1 MLRAEPVADRTLF
14 IAGADE
20 FIPRH
25 PDRPKPSIVFA
36 DDLLTAYEMLDYNR
50 VYISEQENN
59 WFSEYAH
66 KPEPA
71 SFKTVGQHVVTDT
84 FMIGG
89 NAIGV
94 VQFPYLPFGQDDPT
108 FDMIQEVVSAAK
120 ALKPSVK
127 LVVGISN
134 WGRRCELNFLTNTDP
149 VLDILLGAGPGR
161 GMKGELA
168 GKQKHTFWTRSER
181 NGKYM
186 NVINVLAWP
195 TEASE
200 KNWTIGQNITD
211 SVDPLTFQIASH
223 PDYSGLFE
231 DKQFKN

>member
-1 MLRAEPVADRTLF
+1 MLRAEPTAERTLF
-14 IAGADE
+14 ITGTDE

-36 DDLLTAYEMLDYNR
+36 DDLLTAYEMLNYNR
-50 VYISEQENN
+50 VYISEIEND

-66 KPEPA
+66 RPEPA
-71 SFKTVGQHVVTDT
+71 SFKLVGKHPVTDT
-84 FMIGG
+84 FTVGG
-89 NAIGV
+89 AAIGV
-94 VQFPYLPFGQDDPT
+94 VQFSYLPYGQDNPT
-108 FDMIQEVVSAAK
+108 PAMIQEVVAAAK

-134 WGRRCELNFLTNTDP
+134 WGRRNELNFLTNTDP
-149 VLDILLGAGPGR
+149 VFDILLGAGPGR

-186 NVINVLAWP
+186 NIVNVLAWP
-195 TEASE
+195 SDTSE
-200 KNWTIGQNITD
+200 KHWTIGQNITD
-211 SVDPLTFQIASH
+211 SIDPLTFQIASH

>member
-1 MLRAEPVADRTLF
+1 MLRAEPTADRTLF
-14 IAGADE
+14 VAGTDE

-36 DDLLTAYEMLDYNR
+36 DDLLTAYEMLNYNR
-50 VYISEQENN
+50 VYISKKENN

-66 KPEPA
+66 KPMPA
-71 SFKTVGQHVVTDT
+71 SFKTVGNDAETDT
-84 FMIGG
+84 FTINGKD
-89 NAIGV
+89 IGV
-94 VQFPYLPFGQDDPT
+94 VQFPYLPFGQDNPT
-108 FDMIQEVVSAAK
+108 PEMIRSIKNAAK

-134 WGRRCELNFLTNTDP
+134 WGRRNELNFLTNTDP

-168 GKQKHTFWTRSER
+168 GKGKHTFWTRSER

-186 NVINVLAWP
+186 NVINILAWP
-195 TEASE
+195 SDTSGKQWA
-200 KNWTIGQNITD
+200 IGRNITD
-211 SVDPLTFQIASH
+211 SIDPLTVQLASH
-223 PDYSGLFE
+223 PGYDSLFAE
-231 DKQFKN
+231 KQFKY